1 MTVLVHKPAAPD
13 PAPLGEGARLAP
25 GYEVIEHLS
34 RSKLLD
40 VYDVWSEER
49 DCRCVAKMLR
59 PDCAEDTRGR
69 RRLIDEG
76 RLLQRLTHPHIV
88 RAYETLER
96 PQPIV
101 ILETIGGATLWHL
114 ICTRSRRLTLADIA
128 FLGLHLCLAVGYLHR
143 NGILH
148 RDVKPANVIT
158 DHGQAKL
165 IDLSLAK
172 PPGRSSPGA
181 GTPSYMAPE
190 QVRGGE
196 LGPAADVWGIGAVL
210 FTAAV
215 GHAPFDADPITGRY
229 PQVEEQAEP
238 VSRHRRVPTA
248 FTETIAACL
257 EPDAESR
264 LTVWQL
270 VERLDAL
277 LGP

>member
-1 MTVLVHKPAAPD
+1 MTVLVAKLAVEPP
-13 PAPLGEGARLAP
+13 PLHEGAPLAP
-25 GYEVIEHLS
+25 GYEVIAHLS

-49 DCRCVAKMLR
+49 DCRCVAKLLR

-69 RRLIDEG
+69 RRLLDEG
-76 RLLQRLTHPHIV
+76 RLLGRLTHPHIV

-96 PQPIV
+96 PQPVV
-101 ILETIGGATLWHL
+101 ILETIGGATLWQL
-114 ICTRSRRLTLADIA
+114 ICSRSRRLPLADVA
-128 FLGLHLCLAVGYLHR
+128 FLGLHLCSAVGYLHR

-148 RDVKPANVIT
+148 RDLKPANVIA
-158 DHGQAKL
+158 DGGQAKL

-181 GTPSYMAPE
+181 GTPNYMAPE

-215 GHAPFDADPITGRY
+215 GHAPFDADPITNRY
-229 PQVEEQAEP
+229 PQLEQRAEP
-238 VSRHRRVPTA
+238 VSNHRRVPA
-248 FTETIAACL
+248 SFTRTIAACL
-257 EPDAESR
+257 EPTAERRPSVPE
-264 LTVWQL
+264 LAQ
-270 VERLDAL
+270 ELDDL
-277 LGP
+277 LG